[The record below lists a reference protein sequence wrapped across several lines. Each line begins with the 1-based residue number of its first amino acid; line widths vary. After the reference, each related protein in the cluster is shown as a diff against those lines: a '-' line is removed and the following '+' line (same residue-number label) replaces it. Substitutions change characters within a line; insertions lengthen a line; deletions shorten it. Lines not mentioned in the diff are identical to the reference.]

1 MGRRLKIVSVKFSD
15 NELKTIDEKA
25 FKTCRMRS
33 TYIREVALG
42 YSPQERPSEDFNE
55 VIRQLRYMNNNLNQ
69 LTAKAHSLGFID
81 EKKYD
86 KQVRQISSLIVEMKR
101 KYLLGEKRD
110 GSNKNMGSQMPN

>member
-1 MGRRLKIVSVKFSD
+1 MNRRLKIVSVKFNE
-15 NELKTIDEKA
+15 NELKRVDEMA

-42 YSPQERPSEDFNE
+42 YTPQEKPSADFDE
-55 VIRQLRYMNNNLNQ
+55 VIRQLRYLNNNMNQ

-86 KQVRQISSLIVEMKR
+86 NQVRQINSLIIEMKR
-101 KYLLGEKRD
+101 KYLLGENRN
-110 GSNKNMGSQMPN
+110 GSNKNMGS